1 MQHYAHHVIAI
12 STFTMS
18 LLVPGGG
25 YLSTAVAN
33 QHTEVSTPFMHAR
46 QIFFLYPQ
54 TPCIDPLKVINSVL
68 FFLAFLFGRFVF
80 QLRLAKDFFTWLA
93 TSEIAK
99 VREVKIILFSFK
111 LAMGVLN
118 RRFSFIALSVKRQ

>member
-18 LLVPGGG
+18 LLVTGGG

-46 QIFFLYPQ
+46 QIIFLYPDV
-54 TPCIDPLKVINSVL
+54 PCIGPLKAINSVL

-93 TSEIAK
+93 TSEISK
-99 VREVKIILFSFK
+99 VRIPVSDVSICSFR
-111 LAMGVLN
+111 LAMGPLS
-118 RRFSFIALSVKRQ
+118 RRSSFTA